1 MNYKITGAGRSIIE
15 ISIILALFIA
25 AWLFTRFA
33 YLFLAALGLCLLFAA
48 GMVVYLLINW
58 RRLPGLDRQR
68 GMFALVGWLAMAYV
82 VIHINGLGLM
92 SLWA

>member
-1 MNYKITGAGRSIIE
+1 MRKSILE
-15 ISIILALFIA
+15 LTLILAAIMIA
-25 AWLFTRFA
+25 WIYTKYA
-33 YLFLAALGLCLLFAA
+33 YLFFAALGLCLLFAV
-48 GMVVYLLINW
+48 GMAVYLLARW
-58 RRLPGLDRQR
+58 QRLPGLDRQR